1 MDKRTIRLHT
11 GYGLEGDLP
20 DIICKHIEVQKMGPH
35 FKEDNYDLG
44 ILEGVREVNRI
55 LTNSEYSSELQNTL
69 VEDDSEFVGPSDFI
83 LWPAGIWLLL
93 MVIVFAY
100 NRTKGIFTD
109 SPKYKKTELP
119 NIKTGSIHFIFWF
132 ILVPTASFL
141 ASYFTNSYL
150 VLAASFYGCFFF
162 AATETRLRLSQV
174 YNKYF
179 PLKEYHS
186 LYLLYQ
192 EKLSFWKMV
201 AVFVPIPFAFLF
213 ISYKRRMTFLRE
225 HPRNCAQCGK
235 SASKL
240 TEQTEDPFLNKK
252 QIFEEN
258 LKSVDYDVWK
268 CSDCGAAQVFRY
280 PNPKTTYEECPKCE
294 TLAYYVSST
303 KTIRSA
309 TESREGLKEETKLC
323 KYCKFKN
330 VRQYTTPKL
339 SSSSSG
345 GSGGSSGGSWGGGS
359 SGGGGAS
366 SSW

>member
-1 MDKRTIRLHT
+1 
-11 GYGLEGDLP
+11 
-20 DIICKHIEVQKMGPH
+20 
-35 FKEDNYDLG
+35 
-44 ILEGVREVNRI
+44 
-55 LTNSEYSSELQNTL
+55 
-69 VEDDSEFVGPSDFI
+69 
-83 LWPAGIWLLL
+83 
-93 MVIVFAY
+93 
-100 NRTKGIFTD
+100 
-109 SPKYKKTELP
+109 
-119 NIKTGSIHFIFWF
+119 
-132 ILVPTASFL
+132 
-141 ASYFTNSYL
+141 
-150 VLAASFYGCFFF
+150 
-162 AATETRLRLSQV
+162 
-174 YNKYF
+174 
-179 PLKEYHS
+179 
-186 LYLLYQ
+186 
-192 EKLSFWKMV
+192 
-201 AVFVPIPFAFLF
+201 
-213 ISYKRRMTFLRE
+213 MTFLRE